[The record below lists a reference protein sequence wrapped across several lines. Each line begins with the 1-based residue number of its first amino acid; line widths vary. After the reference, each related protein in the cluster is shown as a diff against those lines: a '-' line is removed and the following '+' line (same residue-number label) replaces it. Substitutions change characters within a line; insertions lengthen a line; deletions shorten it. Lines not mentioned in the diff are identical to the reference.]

1 MSDSIEEGF
10 KEAIV
15 GVVGGI
21 VLSVFLRIIPTL
33 PDIPSYYVG
42 LFQLLEI
49 VIFVG
54 SILVILKF
62 ESWGFWYL
70 GGWLFGMWIMSIS
83 GLIEN
88 WLLILYLVVGGVVLV
103 TKLMKKLGKISL

>member
-1 MSDSIEEGF
+1 MSDGIGKGF
-10 KEAIV
+10 KEAIAE
-15 GVVGGI
+15 VVAGF
-21 VLSVFLRIIPTL
+21 VLSVVLGIIPTL
-33 PDIPSYYVG
+33 PNIPSYYVG

-49 VIFVG
+49 AIFVG
-54 SILVILKF
+54 SILAILKL

-88 WLLILYLVVGGVVLV
+88 WLFILYLVVGGVVLV
-103 TKLMKKLGKISL
+103 IKLIKKSGEISL